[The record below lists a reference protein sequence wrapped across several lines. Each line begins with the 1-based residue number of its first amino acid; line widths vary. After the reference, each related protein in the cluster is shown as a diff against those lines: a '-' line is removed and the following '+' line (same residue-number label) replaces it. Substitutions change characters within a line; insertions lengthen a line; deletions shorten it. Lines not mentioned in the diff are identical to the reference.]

1 VIASDKYWVR
11 TASPKFRFGPIA
23 PRLSATPTAE
33 EAAFAEE
40 NPRHHLFH
48 YTDVPIQQSQY
59 RAGTAGTRTDDVVQ
73 VITHAVNVL
82 RGRAPNHGPAVL
94 NERNALWLLAHL
106 VGDVHQPLHVGT
118 IYFDSECEKLVDPN
132 VVGAGQPNF
141 GIGTAVVSSRGGNE
155 LKIGNGKDLHS
166 YWDSGAVLGAMR
178 LVNVRNRSIEDFVK
192 AVMDNPPRDWEVS
205 GDIETWSTQ
214 WATETMP
221 IANSAITRVRIGEP
235 TQVQGGQGPKCTW
248 PVTLSR
254 EYTRWA
260 NQQALN
266 QLGKAGF
273 RLAALL
279 RVIVE
284 HR

>member
-48 YTDVPIQQSQY
+48 YTDVPIQQSLY

-106 VGDVHQPLHVGT
+106 IGDVHQPLHVGT
-118 IYFDSECEKLVDPN
+118 IYFDRDCEKPVDPN
-132 VVGAGQPNF
+132 VAGAGQPNF

-155 LKIGNGKDLHS
+155 LRIGNGKTC
-166 YWDSGAVLGAMR
+166 
-178 LVNVRNRSIEDFVK
+178 I
-192 AVMDNPPRDWEVS
+192 
-205 GDIETWSTQ
+205 
-214 WATETMP
+214 P
-221 IANSAITRVRIGEP
+221 IGTAE
-235 TQVQGGQGPKCTW
+235 Q
-248 PVTLSR
+248 
-254 EYTRWA
+254 Y
-260 NQQALN
+260 
-266 QLGKAGF
+266 
-273 RLAALL
+273 
-279 RVIVE
+279 
-284 HR
+284 